1 MSQNRSHSWSFSLIF
16 GVLIVAAGVVLLLS
30 QQGLI
35 DGDRIFSYFWP
46 VVMIA
51 AGSTMLI
58 DCRGH
63 GGRGFWGGILLASGI
78 LLVLENLGVAHIRF
92 DAVWPLVVIAIGI
105 LMIWQAAGPRI
116 RPDGTTRAPWPEIFN
131 RWSRTGSPDADFN
144 GVAILGGFKRRITSK
159 KFKGGSVLSV
169 MGGFQIDLRQADMEG
184 DSATIEAMSLMGG
197 GEIKVPDE
205 WLVSMEGISLFGAFV
220 DETDQQPP
228 TVSGTTQKRL
238 IMKGASLFGG
248 IVVKN

>member
-1 MSQNRSHSWSFSLIF
+1 MGSHRSYSWSFTF
-16 GVLIVAAGVVLLLS
+16 GALVVAAGVVLLLD

-35 DGDRIFSYFWP
+35 NADRVLSYFWP

-51 AGSTMLI
+51 AGSVMII

-63 GGRGFWGGILLASGI
+63 GGRGLFGGILLASGV

-92 DAVWPLVVIAIGI
+92 STVWPLVVIAIGV
-105 LMIWQAAGPRI
+105 LMILQAAGPRNGA
-116 RPDGTTRAPWPEIFN
+116 RSQWSEIFN

-184 DSATIEAMSLMGG
+184 DTATIEAMSFMGG
-197 GEIKVPDE
+197 GEIKVPDT
-205 WLVSMEGISLFGAFV
+205 WAVSMEGISLFGAFV
-220 DETDQQPP
+220 DETDQQAPAIA
-228 TVSGTTQKRL
+228 GTPQKRL
-238 IMKGASLFGG
+238 IMKGASLMGG

>member
-1 MSQNRSHSWSFSLIF
+1 MGQNRSYSWSFIF
-16 GVLIVAAGVVLLLS
+16 GALIVAAGVVLLLD

-35 DGDRIFSYFWP
+35 NADRVFSYFWP
-46 VVMIA
+46 VVLIA
-51 AGSTMLI
+51 AGTTMLI
-58 DCRGH
+58 DCRGR
-63 GGRGFWGGILLASGI
+63 GGRGIWGISLLAIGG
-78 LLVLENLGVAHIRF
+78 LLFLENLGVAHIRF
-92 DAVWPLVVIAIGI
+92 ETIWPLIIIGVGV

-116 RPDGTTRAPWPEIFN
+116 RPDGTARPPWPEIFN

-184 DSATIEAMSLMGG
+184 DSATIEAMSFMGG
-197 GEIKVPDE
+197 GEIKVPDD

-228 TVSGTTQKRL
+228 TVPGTQKRL

>member
-1 MSQNRSHSWSFSLIF
+1 MGSNRSYSWSFIF
-16 GVLIVAAGVVLLLS
+16 GALIVAAGVVLLLD

-35 DGDRIFSYFWP
+35 NADRVFSYFWP
-46 VVMIA
+46 VVLIA

-58 DCRGH
+58 DCRGC
-63 GGRGFWGGILLASGI
+63 GGRAVWGITLLAIGA

-92 DAVWPLVVIAIGI
+92 DSIWPLIIIGVGV

-116 RPDGTTRAPWPEIFN
+116 RPDGTTRPPWPEIFN

-184 DSATIEAMSLMGG
+184 DSAIIEAMSFMGG
-197 GEIKVPDE
+197 GEIKVPDD

-228 TVSGTTQKRL
+228 NVPGTQQKRL
-238 IMKGASLFGG
+238 IMKGASMFGG

>member
-1 MSQNRSHSWSFSLIF
+1 MGSNRSYSWSFIF
-16 GVLIVAAGVVLLLS
+16 GALIVAAGVVLLLD
-30 QQGLI
+30 QQGI
-35 DGDRIFSYFWP
+35 INADRVFSYFWP
-46 VVMIA
+46 VIMIA
-51 AGSTMLI
+51 AGTTMLI
-58 DCRGH
+58 DCRGR
-63 GGRGFWGGILLASGI
+63 GGRGFWGIWLLAIGLI
-78 LLVLENLGVAHIRF
+78 LMLENLGVAHIRF
-92 DAVWPLVVIAIGI
+92 DMVWPLIVIGVGV
-105 LMIWQAAGPRI
+105 LMIWQAAGPRL
-116 RPDGTTRAPWPEIFN
+116 RPDGTTGPRWPEFFN

-184 DSATIEAMSLMGG
+184 DTATIEAMSFMGG

-205 WLVSMEGISLFGAFV
+205 WQVSMEGISLFGAFV

-228 TVSGTTQKRL
+228 TVAGTQKKL

>member
-1 MSQNRSHSWSFSLIF
+1 MGSNRSYSWSFIF
-16 GVLIVAAGVVLLLS
+16 GALIVAAGVVLLLD
-30 QQGLI
+30 QQGI
-35 DGDRIFSYFWP
+35 INADHVFSYFWP
-46 VVMIA
+46 VILIG
-51 AGSTMLI
+51 AGTTMLI
-58 DCRGH
+58 DCRGR
-63 GGRGFWGGILLASGI
+63 GGRGFWGITLLAIGMILL
-78 LLVLENLGVAHIRF
+78 LENLGVAHIHF
-92 DAVWPLVVIAIGI
+92 DTIWPLIVIGVGV
-105 LMIWQAAGPRI
+105 LMIWQAAGPRL
-116 RPDGTTRAPWPEIFN
+116 RPDGSRPQWPEFFN

-184 DSATIEAMSLMGG
+184 DTATIEAMSFMGG

-220 DETDQQPP
+220 DETDQHPP
-228 TVSGTTQKRL
+228 TVSGTQKKL
-238 IMKGASLFGG
+238 IMKGASMFGG

>member
-1 MSQNRSHSWSFSLIF
+1 MGTNRSYSWSFLF
-16 GVLIVAAGVVLLLS
+16 GALIVAAGVVLLLD
-30 QQGLI
+30 QQGI
-35 DGDRIFSYFWP
+35 INADRVFSYFWP
-46 VVMIA
+46 VIMIA
-51 AGSTMLI
+51 AGSAMLI
-58 DCRGH
+58 DCRGR
-63 GGRGFWGGILLASGI
+63 GGRGFWGIWLLAIGLI
-78 LLVLENLGVAHIRF
+78 LMLENLGVAHIRF
-92 DAVWPLVVIAIGI
+92 DMVWPLIVIGVGV

-116 RPDGTTRAPWPEIFN
+116 RPDGTTKPPWPEIFN
-131 RWSRTGSPDADFN
+131 RWSRTGSPEADFN
-144 GVAILGGFKRRITSK
+144 GIAILGGFKRRITSK

-184 DSATIEAMSLMGG
+184 DTATIEAMSFMGG

-228 TVSGTTQKRL
+228 AVTGTQKKL

>member
-1 MSQNRSHSWSFSLIF
+1 MGANRSYSWSFIF
-16 GVLIVAAGVVLLLS
+16 GALIVAAGVVLLLD
-30 QQGLI
+30 QQGFI
-35 DGDRIFSYFWP
+35 NADRVFSYFWP

-51 AGSTMLI
+51 AGTAMLI
-58 DCRGH
+58 DCRGR
-63 GGRGFWGGILLASGI
+63 GGRGIWGICLLAIGA
-78 LLVLENLGVAHIRF
+78 LLVLENLGLAHVRF
-92 DAVWPLVVIAIGI
+92 DTIWPLILIGVGV

-116 RPDGTTRAPWPEIFN
+116 RPDGTTRSQWPEIFN
-131 RWSRTGSPDADFN
+131 RWSRVGSPDADFN

-184 DSATIEAMSLMGG
+184 DSATIEAMSFMGG
-197 GEIKVPDE
+197 GEIKVPDG

-220 DETDQQPP
+220 DETEQQTPG
-228 TVSGTTQKRL
+228 VDGTQKRL
-238 IMKGASLFGG
+238 IMKGVSLMGG

>member
-1 MSQNRSHSWSFSLIF
+1 MGTNRSYSWSFLF
-16 GVLIVAAGVVLLLS
+16 GALIVAAGVVLLLD
-30 QQGLI
+30 QQGI
-35 DGDRIFSYFWP
+35 INADRVFSYFWP
-46 VVMIA
+46 VIMIA
-51 AGSTMLI
+51 AGSAMLI
-58 DCRGH
+58 DCRGR
-63 GGRGFWGGILLASGI
+63 GGRGFWGIWLLAIGLI
-78 LLVLENLGVAHIRF
+78 LMLENLGVAHIRF
-92 DAVWPLVVIAIGI
+92 DMVWPIIVIGVGV

-116 RPDGTTRAPWPEIFN
+116 RPDGTTKPPWPEIFN
-131 RWSRTGSPDADFN
+131 RWSRTGSPEADFN
-144 GVAILGGFKRRITSK
+144 GIAILGGFKRRITSK

-184 DSATIEAMSLMGG
+184 DTATIEAMSFMGG

-220 DETDQQPP
+220 DETDQQPH
-228 TVSGTTQKRL
+228 TVTGTQKKL

>member
-1 MSQNRSHSWSFSLIF
+1 MGTNRSYSWSFMF
-16 GVLIVAAGVVLLLS
+16 GALIVAAGVVLLLD

-35 DGDRIFSYFWP
+35 NADRVLSYFWP
-46 VVMIA
+46 VVMIG
-51 AGSTMLI
+51 AGATMVI
-58 DCRGH
+58 DCRGR
-63 GGRGFWGGILLASGI
+63 GGRGFFGGILLASGV

-92 DAVWPLVVIAIGI
+92 NTVWPLVVIAIGV
-105 LMIWQAAGPRI
+105 LMILQAAGPGN
-116 RPDGTTRAPWPEIFN
+116 RPDGTARWQWPEIFN

-184 DSATIEAMSLMGG
+184 DSATIEAMSFMGG
-197 GEIKVPDE
+197 GEIKVPE
-205 WLVSMEGISLFGAFV
+205 TWLVSMEGISLFGAFV

-228 TVSGTTQKRL
+228 AVAGTPQKRL
-238 IMKGASLFGG
+238 IMKGASLMGG

>member
-1 MSQNRSHSWSFSLIF
+1 MGSHRSYSWSFTF
-16 GVLIVAAGVVLLLS
+16 GALIVAAGVVLLLD

-35 DGDRIFSYFWP
+35 NADRVLSYFWP

-51 AGSTMLI
+51 AGSIMII
-58 DCRGH
+58 DCRH
-63 GGRGFWGGILLASGI
+63 GGRGLFGGILLASGV

-92 DAVWPLVVIAIGI
+92 NTVWPLVVIAIGVMMI
-105 LMIWQAAGPRI
+105 LQAAGPHNGARSQ
-116 RPDGTTRAPWPEIFN
+116 WPEIFN

-184 DSATIEAMSLMGG
+184 DTATIEAMSFMGG
-197 GEIKVPDE
+197 GEIKVPE
-205 WLVSMEGISLFGAFV
+205 TWAVSMEGISLFGAFV
-220 DETDQQPP
+220 DETDQQAP
-228 TVSGTTQKRL
+228 TIAGTPQKRL
-238 IMKGASLFGG
+238 IMKGASLMGG

>member
-1 MSQNRSHSWSFSLIF
+1 MGSHRSYSWSFTF
-16 GVLIVAAGVVLLLS
+16 GALIVAAGVVLLLD
-30 QQGLI
+30 QQGI
-35 DGDRIFSYFWP
+35 INADRVFSYFWP
-46 VVMIA
+46 VIMIA
-51 AGSTMLI
+51 AGSAMLI
-58 DCRGH
+58 DCRGR
-63 GGRGFWGGILLASGI
+63 GGRGFWGIWLLAIGLI
-78 LLVLENLGVAHIRF
+78 LMLENLGVAHIRF
-92 DAVWPLVVIAIGI
+92 DMVWPIIVIGVGV

-116 RPDGTTRAPWPEIFN
+116 RPDGTTKPPWPEIFN
-131 RWSRTGSPDADFN
+131 RWSRTGSPEADFN
-144 GVAILGGFKRRITSK
+144 GIAILGGFKRRITSK

-184 DSATIEAMSLMGG
+184 DTATIEAISFMGG

-220 DETDQQPP
+220 DETDQQPH
-228 TVSGTTQKRL
+228 TVTGTQKKL

>member
-1 MSQNRSHSWSFSLIF
+1 MGTNRSYSWSFIF
-16 GVLIVAAGVVLLLS
+16 GALIVAAGVVLLLD
-30 QQGLI
+30 QQGI
-35 DGDRIFSYFWP
+35 INADHVFSYFWP

-51 AGSTMLI
+51 AGATMLMN
-58 DCRGH
+58 CRGR
-63 GGRGFWGGILLASGI
+63 GGRGFGGITLLAIGLI
-78 LLVLENLGVAHIRF
+78 LMLENLGVAHIRF
-92 DAVWPLVVIAIGI
+92 DAVWPLIVIAGGV

-116 RPDGTTRAPWPEIFN
+116 RPDGTTRPQWPEIFN

-159 KFKGGSVLSV
+159 KFKSGSVLSV

-184 DSATIEAMSLMGG
+184 ESAIIEAMSFMGG
-197 GEIKVPDE
+197 GEIKVPE
-205 WLVSMEGISLFGAFV
+205 TWLVSMEGISLFGAFV
-220 DETDQQPP
+220 DETDQQAPAIA
-228 TVSGTTQKRL
+228 GTPQKRL